1 MYRRLT
7 QGPRAVL
14 IVALS
19 VSLSACFSEHTT
31 LPSENVSFAA
41 DVQPLLNGSCASSN
55 CHGSNA
61 NPSQKPMVL
70 QTGEAYDAI
79 VGISSAQ
86 LPAMP
91 RITPGEPNQSYLI
104 HKLQG
109 THGGVGGAGSRM
121 PLGQPP
127 LSQSIIDLVR
137 QWVADG
143 ALRN

>member
-1 MYRRLT
+1 MHRMIT
-7 QGPRAVL
+7 QGPRAIL
-14 IVALS
+14 IIALS

-31 LPSENVSFAA
+31 LPSEDVSFAA

-70 QTGEAYDAI
+70 QTGQAYDAI
-79 VGISSAQ
+79 VGVPSEQ

-91 RITPGEPNQSYLI
+91 RITPGQPNQSYLI
-104 HKLQG
+104 HKLEG
-109 THGGVGGAGSRM
+109 THDGVGGAGSRM

-127 LSQSIIDLVR
+127 LAQAIIDLVR
-137 QWVADG
+137 QWVTDG
-143 ALRN
+143 APRN